1 MAKSIK
7 KLEKEQRKRVLEK
20 LAETEP
26 GTKEYRELQ
35 AQLGAYSIMS
45 EKDRSGKVSI
55 KDIVGWSLAGL
66 STIGVI
72 AADQLVPNVLSKIKL
87 GDAAKKIFK

>member
-55 KDIVGWSLAGL
+55 KDVVGWSLAGL

-72 AADQLVPNVLSKIKL
+72 AADQFIPQVMNKIKL
-87 GDAAKKIFK
+87 GDMARKVFK

>member
-35 AQLGAYSIMS
+35 AQLGAYSVMS
-45 EKDRSGKVSI
+45 EKDRNGKVSI

-72 AADQLVPNVLSKIKL
+72 AADQFVPQVMNKIKL
-87 GDAAKKIFK
+87 GDVARKIFK

>member
-35 AQLGAYSIMS
+35 VQLGAYSIMS
-45 EKDRSGKVSI
+45 EKDRSGKVSV
-55 KDIVGWSLAGL
+55 KDVVGWSLAGL

-72 AADQLVPNVLSKIKL
+72 AADQFIPQLMNRIKL
-87 GDAAKKIFK
+87 GDMARKVFK